1 MKKTSVIAAGAV
13 ALGTFTVPMATAAEA
28 PADGFTE
35 IAAVESG
42 QLNWPIKESFIHH
55 LGTPFAKGVITPAE
69 GAEKVGKDFTFHV
82 DVAETTLD
90 ADGNG
95 TIGTK
100 GSVHLQ
106 GYPGL
111 GPNGSYGMDLKFS
124 DIKVEVK
131 GQDATITA
139 DYKLTGASGPFKD
152 QPVDQSGDDAA
163 ISTFKLSEPLVPETG
178 KSYATTD
185 APTSF
190 TQTGS
195 DIFLGKYPV
204 GQPLDDADTDFTV
217 AFEGASASD
226 KPSGQVPSENKPSAE
241 KPATDGSSLGSSSFG
256 KLDGAIAA
264 ILERVKKFDSFF
276 SNLVLP
282 GLNLAK
288 YV

>member
-1 MKKTSVIAAGAV
+1 MKTTSVIAAGAV
-13 ALGTFTVPMATAAEA
+13 ALGSFTVPMATAAEA
-28 PADGFTE
+28 PADGSTE

-69 GAEKVGKDFTFHV
+69 GAEKVGKDFTFPV

-111 GPNGSYGMDLKFS
+111 GPNGSYGMDLMFS

-163 ISTFKLSEPLVPETG
+163 ISTFKLSEPLTPETG
-178 KSYATTD
+178 
-185 APTSF
+185 
-190 TQTGS
+190 
-195 DIFLGKYPV
+195 
-204 GQPLDDADTDFTV
+204 
-217 AFEGASASD
+217 E
-226 KPSGQVPSENKPSAE
+226 
-241 KPATDGSSLGSSSFG
+241 PA
-256 KLDGAIAA
+256 AA
-264 ILERVKKFDSFF
+264 
-276 SNLVLP
+276 
-282 GLNLAK
+282 A
-288 YV
+288 